1 MVRSILKKV
10 AWVGRGASMVFGLA
24 LVLALLFGMASMA
37 FARDGQSF
45 ILGERNVAQSL
56 STLVR
61 QGAGP
66 ALSLQV
72 DSGPPLAVNSSS
84 KVSKLNADQVDGK
97 NSSAFMPS
105 PTYVVNEVVVMGSDT
120 TGTVRVVFCDKGDM
134 AISSDSSGLGTE
146 TKINTSY
153 RNEYVGR
160 LTWWV
165 SASKPVG
172 PEDTWTAQVVCAD
185 FGEIHQ

>member
-37 FARDGQSF
+37 FARNGQSF

-84 KVSKLNADQVDGK
+84 KGSKLNADQVDGK
-97 NSSAFMPS
+97 NSSAFMP
-105 PTYVVNEVVVMGSDT
+105 
-120 TGTVRVVFCDKGDM
+120 
-134 AISSDSSGLGTE
+134 
-146 TKINTSY
+146 
-153 RNEYVGR
+153 
-160 LTWWV
+160 
-165 SASKPVG
+165 
-172 PEDTWTAQVVCAD
+172 
-185 FGEIHQ
+185 